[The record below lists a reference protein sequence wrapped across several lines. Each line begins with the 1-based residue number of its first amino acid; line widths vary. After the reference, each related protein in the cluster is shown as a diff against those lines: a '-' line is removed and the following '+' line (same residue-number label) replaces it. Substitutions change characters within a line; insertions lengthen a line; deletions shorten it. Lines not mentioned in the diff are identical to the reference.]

1 MELCSPQKNLVKL
14 SYSFDQTPLGETGCL
29 SKLYY
34 LLLKHPKYIFKIAP
48 SKNTFSKIIFF
59 KNINFIFSIYC
70 SSESLDELSKS
81 SIICLVFPQY
91 IYILFTNL
99 WIIVFTFFDS
109 RILANY
115 CYTSM
120 IRVYL

>member
-1 MELCSPQKNLVKL
+1 MELCSPQKNFIKL

-34 LLLKHPKYIFKIAP
+34 LLLKHPKY
-48 SKNTFSKIIFF
+48 TFSKIIFL

-81 SIICLVFPQY
+81 SIICLVFSQY

-99 WIIVFTFFDS
+99 WIIVFIFFDS
-109 RILANY
+109 RIQANY

-120 IRVYL
+120 IRVYLWLS